1 MSILKRVYPALPV
14 MMGAFVVGA
23 LTPTA
28 SINATENPFASAQLP
43 SGYKVAADDTDKG
56 EEGKCGEGKCGGSK
70 SDKEAV
76 CGIYN
81 IGSAHKDDSKV
92 KDGKCGGHKV
102 VEALCGGD
110 R

>member
-1 MSILKRVYPALPV
+1 MPAGKKAYPAIPV
-14 MMGAFVVGA
+14 VIGAFIMGSLA
-23 LTPTA
+23 PA
-28 SINATENPFASAQLP
+28 SSIDATENPFTSTQLAD
-43 SGYKVAADDTDKG
+43 GYMLAAEDAAKG
-56 EEGKCGEGKCGGSK
+56 KEGKCGEGKCGGSK
-70 SDKEAV
+70 GEKEAV

-81 IGSAHKDDSKV
+81 VGSAHKDESKV

>member
-1 MSILKRVYPALPV
+1 MSALKKAYPTLPV
-14 MMGAFVVGA
+14 VISAFVVGA
-23 LTPTA
+23 LAPA
-28 SINATENPFASAQLP
+28 GSINATENPFSSTRLAG
-43 SGYKVAADDTDKG
+43 GYMMAAEKTAKG
-56 EEGKCGEGKCGGSK
+56 KEGKCGEGKCGGK
-70 SDKEAV
+70 GEKEAV

>member
-1 MSILKRVYPALPV
+1 MSAGKKAYPAIPV
-14 MMGAFVVGA
+14 VIGAFIMGSLA
-23 LTPTA
+23 PA
-28 SINATENPFASAQLP
+28 SSIDATENPFTSTQLAD
-43 SGYKVAADDTDKG
+43 GYMLAAEDTAKDQ
-56 EEGKCGEGKCGGSK
+56 EGKCGGSK
-70 SDKEAV
+70 AEKEAV

-81 IGSAHKDDSKV
+81 VGSAHKDESKV